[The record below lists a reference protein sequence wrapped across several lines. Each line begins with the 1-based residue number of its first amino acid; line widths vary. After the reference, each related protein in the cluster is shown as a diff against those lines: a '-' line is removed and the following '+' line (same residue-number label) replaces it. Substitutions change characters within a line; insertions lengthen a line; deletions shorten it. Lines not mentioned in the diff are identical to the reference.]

1 MTMLDFVLARM
12 AADEAREF
20 EESGLPVEVAEK
32 TMWGAA
38 TRLSYAMRRLGYAL
52 AWSLPLRPFG
62 YRTIVR
68 SKARQYA
75 DHPDYREGWRTA

>member
-12 AADEAREF
+12 TEDEAREF
-20 EESGLPVEVAEK
+20 AESGIPPEAAEK

-38 TRLSYAMRRLGYAL
+38 LHINYEVRRLAYAL
-52 AWSLPLRPFG
+52 AWSPPLRPFG
-62 YRTIVR
+62 YRTLVR

-75 DHPDYREGWRTA
+75 DHPDYREEWRTA